1 MTPTTT
7 QTPQPETVQL
17 PNVNL
22 EVQIAVLTEK
32 VNQVIGDHERRIQAL
47 ESRRDGGGA
56 RMAAIIGP
64 YIAGAAVLIAI
75 AGKVPWVNG

>member
-1 MTPTTT
+1 MTPTS
-7 QTPQPETVQL
+7 TPPTETVQL
-17 PNVNL
+17 PTVNL

-75 AGKVPWVNG
+75 AGKVPWV